1 MRHMQRILACVL
13 LFIAGA
19 FLLYPWASIIIN
31 NECHSNVET
40 NYTAAIENTDDAEL
54 TAQREAA
61 QQYNAM
67 LSGVAITE

>member
-19 FLLYPWASIIIN
+19 FLFYPWASIIIN

-54 TAQREAA
+54 TA
-61 QQYNAM
+61 
-67 LSGVAITE
+67 

>member
-19 FLLYPWASIIIN
+19 FLFYPWASIIIN

-40 NYTAAIENTDDAEL
+40 NYTAA
-54 TAQREAA
+54 
-61 QQYNAM
+61 
-67 LSGVAITE
+67 